1 LQEKLLEL
9 ELKDQENKKML
20 QYIEHLCEEELKGN
34 DKISLDKK
42 HLRDELDKCLADN
55 IRRRAITKE
64 QDKLLNEKVL
74 RQRQEEDVRI

>member
-1 LQEKLLEL
+1 MQEKLLEL